1 MSRPAPLRS
10 AQDLELQDRKP
21 QDRKARAG
29 LVLALFVVSL
39 GAMLACGPRGDADA
53 RRAPAPNAGNAG
65 KDAGAR
71 LQPVEVGDDGLKP
84 GLAPADAALAARV
97 KEKLATDP
105 RLHGMRLEVDAQGG
119 RVTLWGQVD
128 DRGARSAAEELA
140 RQTSGVR
147 SLSNLL
153 DVRGAPPPASPP
165 GGGAR

>member
-1 MSRPAPLRS
+1 MSRPARLRS
-10 AQDLELQDRKP
+10 SQDSLHDQKP
-21 QDRKARAG
+21 RAG
-29 LVLALFVVSL
+29 VILALSVASL
-39 GAMLACGPRGDADA
+39 GAMLACGPRGDAGA
-53 RRAPAPNAGNAG
+53 RRAPAANTG
-65 KDAGAR
+65 KGAGAT
-71 LQPVEVGDDGLKP
+71 LQPVEIGDDGLKP

-97 KEKLATDP
+97 KEKLAADP

-128 DRGARSAAEELA
+128 DRAARSVAEQLA

-153 DVRGAPPPASPP
+153 DVRGAPPPASPL